1 MTGFQADAERL
12 RAKAAEFEGFAERA
26 RLIAADLE
34 WALEATGEAW
44 GTDTPGQSF
53 AASHA
58 APAAET
64 RALVRGLSARLG
76 AWGTKFSVA
85 AGEYTGAD
93 AAAAEELN
101 G

>member
-12 RAKAAEFEGFAERA
+12 RAKAGEFDGFADRA
-26 RLIAADLE
+26 RRIAADLE

-64 RALVRGLSARLG
+64 RALVRGLSARL
-76 AWGTKFSVA
+76 AEWGTKFSAA
-85 AGEYTGAD
+85 AGDYTGAD
-93 AAAAEELN
+93 TAAAEELN